1 MIPIIRSSGTG
12 KTAMVVE
19 FKSVAERVGTMSYTS
34 SLSWLELWPSPKYIS
49 SLGQSPKCI
58 QLYLLYIYLGGSYRN
73 PFPFVHL
80 MDSDTL
86 LRLRSGLLPKAV
98 TMNTTHF
105 YIFLSYHIVISEQVP
120 HHFHFCIFRIQ
131 SMVVAQ

>member
-19 FKSVAERVGTMSYTS
+19 IKSVAERVRNNVLSIFIMVRTMAPPQNI
-34 SLSWLELWPSPKYIS
+34 SLACGSLLNVYSCIFYILTWVAVIEILSPLSVSWT
-49 SLGQSPKCI
+49 
-58 QLYLLYIYLGGSYRN
+58 
-73 PFPFVHL
+73 V
-80 MDSDTL
+80 SDTL
-86 LRLRSGLLPKAV
+86 LRLCSGLLRKAV

-120 HHFHFCIFRIQ
+120 HHFHVCIFRI
-131 SMVVAQ
+131 